1 MSRASCVV
9 IEDALLDEKEV
20 NEVMSDRG
28 TSSGE
33 PDIETAE
40 DRSDIGAVL
49 GEFEGEAADSEV
61 QASSDVSSRKA
72 IADGSDMWEILEEE
86 EELWLS
92 MSELVVGK
100 GGMQRC
106 YSTLLG
112 LVGSERK
119 KENVCE

>member
-9 IEDALLDEKEV
+9 VEEALLDEKEV

-28 TSSGE
+28 ISSGE

-61 QASSDVSSRKA
+61 QANSDVSSKKA
-72 IADGSDMWEILEEE
+72 VADGSDMLERLEVE

-100 GGMQRC
+100 GGVLRC
-106 YSTLLG
+106 
-112 LVGSERK
+112 
-119 KENVCE
+119 